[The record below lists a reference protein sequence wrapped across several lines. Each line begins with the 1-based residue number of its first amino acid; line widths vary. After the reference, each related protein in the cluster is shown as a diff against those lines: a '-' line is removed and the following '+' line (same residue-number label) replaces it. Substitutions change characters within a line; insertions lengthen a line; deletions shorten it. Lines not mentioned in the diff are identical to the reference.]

1 MDLVQI
7 TVRVRP
13 EVREGFSRLFPTKS
27 QNRALELLL
36 KHYIDTVSDELTEAR
51 KTVEAQITEMEAK
64 KLSADTI
71 DSHRAYVRG
80 VELNLSQLANL
91 KEFIFPEPP
100 WAKPPCQLGID
111 EGPAMSDYAQPWID
125 EMKQRQRERKAS
137 NA

>member
-27 QNRALELLL
+27 QHRALELLL
-36 KHYIDTVSDELTEAR
+36 KHYIDTVSDELTGAR
-51 KTVEAQITEMEAK
+51 KTVETQITEMEAK

-80 VELNLSQLANL
+80 VELNLSQLASL
-91 KEFIFPEPP
+91 KKLIFPEP
-100 WAKPPCQLGID
+100 LGID
-111 EGPAMSDYAQPWID
+111 EGPPISDYAQPWID
-125 EMKQRQRERKAS
+125 EMKQRRLEREAS
-137 NA
+137 NV

>member
-36 KHYIDTVSDELTEAR
+36 KHYIDTVSDELTGER
-51 KTVEAQITEMEAK
+51 KTVETQITEMEAK

-80 VELNLSQLANL
+80 VELNLSQLASL
-91 KEFIFPEPP
+91 KKLIFPEP
-100 WAKPPCQLGID
+100 LGID

>member
-27 QNRALELLL
+27 QHRALELLL
-36 KHYIDTVSDELTEAR
+36 KHYIDTVSDELTGAR
-51 KTVEAQITEMEAK
+51 KTVETQITEMEAK

-80 VELNLSQLANL
+80 VELNLSQLASL
-91 KEFIFPEPP
+91 KKLIFPEP
-100 WAKPPCQLGID
+100 LGID
-111 EGPAMSDYAQPWID
+111 EGPAMSDYAQPWLD
-125 EMKQRQRERKAS
+125 YVKNRQLEREAS

>member
-27 QNRALELLL
+27 QHRALELLL

-80 VELNLSQLANL
+80 VELNLNQLANL
-91 KEFIFPEPP
+91 KEFIFPEP
-100 WAKPPCQLGID
+100 LGID

>member
-27 QNRALELLL
+27 QHRALELLL

-80 VELNLSQLANL
+80 VELNLSQLASL
-91 KEFIFPEPP
+91 KKLIFPEP
-100 WAKPPCQLGID
+100 LGID

-125 EMKQRQRERKAS
+125 EMKQRQLERE
-137 NA
+137 